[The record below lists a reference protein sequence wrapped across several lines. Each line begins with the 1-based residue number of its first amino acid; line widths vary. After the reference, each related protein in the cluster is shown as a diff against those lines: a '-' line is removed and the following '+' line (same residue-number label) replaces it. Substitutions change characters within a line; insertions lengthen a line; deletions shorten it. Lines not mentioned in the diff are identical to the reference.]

1 MALLQ
6 SLLAPSGVFPKRSFG
21 SDSGFSADDST
32 AVDPIAAGSE
42 ITSLTSNTTKSVA
55 KPNTRQEAGP
65 TVIGDLRADNRDG
78 VADEE
83 DDDEGIDG
91 STSEQDQLVI
101 SFGDDAVSSAHHL
114 SVPVPKKSVYIA
126 TSRIKASWLDNTYQK
141 ALARARARLAKGHWP
156 QDPEEWRLP
165 NAPLPAKPDYT
176 RTGPVLSL
184 PSGYLVTQRKRR
196 EARTRSE
203 TFPGTSK
210 ENKAAARQA
219 HLPPIDRIYD
229 SLFANLSA
237 SYPSHLLRKRWEVA
251 AGAPAAP
258 ASLYDQSTYLPF
270 TGSANLHPKEL
281 TPTVR
286 RDDSQPPPKFCYGC
300 AAELERMNKRGEY
313 TGPFVYL
320 DQEGEDSDVTGDI
333 AQARLAP
340 TEEHAH
346 VAESRI
352 CDGCSRCRVPQ

>member
-6 SLLAPSGVFPKRSFG
+6 SLLAPSGVFPKQSFG
-21 SDSGFSADDST
+21 SDSGFSADDSI
-32 AVDPIAAGSE
+32 AVDAIAAGSE
-42 ITSLTSNTTKSVA
+42 ITSLTSNTAKSVA

-65 TVIGDLRADNRDG
+65 TLIGDLRADNRDG

-101 SFGDDAVSSAHHL
+101 SFGDDAVSAQNL
-114 SVPVPKKSVYIA
+114 TIPVPKKSVYIA

-156 QDPEEWRLP
+156 QNPEEWRLP

-176 RTGPVLSL
+176 RTGPVISL

-210 ENKAAARQA
+210 VKQTPPRERSFCPRLLVVVCLST
-219 HLPPIDRIYD
+219 LPV
-229 SLFANLSA
+229 F
-237 SYPSHLLRKRWEVA
+237 
-251 AGAPAAP
+251 
-258 ASLYDQSTYLPF
+258 
-270 TGSANLHPKEL
+270 
-281 TPTVR
+281 
-286 RDDSQPPPKFCYGC
+286 
-300 AAELERMNKRGEY
+300 
-313 TGPFVYL
+313 
-320 DQEGEDSDVTGDI
+320 
-333 AQARLAP
+333 
-340 TEEHAH
+340 
-346 VAESRI
+346 
-352 CDGCSRCRVPQ
+352 